1 MASRVE
7 FTTEAEVGIQTL
19 WNGITK
25 DKFTVLGKAAPSML
39 QDFQVLEG
47 DGGSGT
53 IFYVTLGPGESLCN
67 VLTIEERSFVSFI
80 SLKSTC
86 FVFSF
91 LHKVAKH
98 VPPFKEKFVDLDETE
113 HLASFQTVEG
123 GFLELGFASYVV
135 SLKLDYI
142 GDNRTLV
149 KVVITYDLVK
159 DLEDGTA
166 LVDGLTNMV
175 SEYLKIVFNALQ
187 EATV

>member
-25 DKFTVLGKAAPSML
+25 DKFTVLGKAAPSLL

-53 IFYVTLGPGESLCN
+53 IFYVTLGP
-67 VLTIEERSFVSFI
+67 
-80 SLKSTC
+80 
-86 FVFSF
+86 
-91 LHKVAKH
+91 VAKH

-175 SEYLKIVFNALQ
+175 SDYLKIVSNALQ